1 MAEAFAAMFTIVQR
15 IYCST
20 IPVSA
25 VGKGS
30 PGWQEHVFLSTSW
43 DNEASPENIHLDT
56 KYLEYLFAQF
66 IQLESTF
73 IAVSSISS
81 TH

>member
-1 MAEAFAAMFTIVQR
+1 MAEAFAAMLTIVQS

-43 DNEASPENIHLDT
+43 DNEASPENIPLDT
-56 KYLEYLFAQF
+56 KYLEYWFCTIHTIRNYF
-66 IQLESTF
+66 Y
-73 IAVSSISS
+73 SSIKYF
-81 TH
+81 